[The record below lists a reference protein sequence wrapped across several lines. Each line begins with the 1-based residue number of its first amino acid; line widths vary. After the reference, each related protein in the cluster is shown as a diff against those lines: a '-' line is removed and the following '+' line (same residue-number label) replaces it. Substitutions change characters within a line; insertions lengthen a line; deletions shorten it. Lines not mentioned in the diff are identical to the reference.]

1 MAHFIKDTGFKT
13 NMNGMENIF
22 LHSMIRM
29 KVNGEMEKKM
39 GLEKKYLEKKI
50 YMKVNGKMEK
60 KMEMEH

>member
-1 MAHFIKDTGFKT
+1 MC
-13 NMNGMENIF
+13 
-22 LHSMIRM
+22 M